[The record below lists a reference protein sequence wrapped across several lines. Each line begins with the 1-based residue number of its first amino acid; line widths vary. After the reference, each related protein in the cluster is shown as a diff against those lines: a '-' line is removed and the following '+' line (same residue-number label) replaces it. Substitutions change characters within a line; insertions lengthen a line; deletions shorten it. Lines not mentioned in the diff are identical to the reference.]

1 VSGETVSV
9 LLPVHADIPAKT
21 FRAALD
27 SLAAQTRPADEVVVV
42 EDGPLTVDHDRV
54 IDQYAASRDGVVR
67 VRLAT
72 NQGAGVAN
80 GAGLRAA
87 TGTWIAKM
95 DADDLLLPHRF
106 ETQLAALKE
115 TGADLC
121 GAAMWEFDHDPER
134 PTRLRTNPATHEA
147 IARRMRFNNPINHPT
162 AMYRRELALRVGGYP
177 SMRFMQDYDLMARML
192 AGGARMTN
200 LPEPLVLFRA
210 GDGML
215 RRRSAR
221 GYLALERELQRN
233 LRSYGLVGRGRAAV
247 NLTVR
252 GAFRVLPRWGL
263 SRAYA
268 RFLSTPVP
276 DVEVESG
283 KTAEVG

>member
-1 VSGETVSV
+1 
-9 LLPVHADIPAKT
+9 
-21 FRAALD
+21 
-27 SLAAQTRPADEVVVV
+27 
-42 EDGPLTVDHDRV
+42 
-54 IDQYAASRDGVVR
+54 
-67 VRLAT
+67 
-72 NQGAGVAN
+72 
-80 GAGLRAA
+80 
-87 TGTWIAKM
+87 M
-95 DADDLLLPHRF
+95 DADDLLLPRRF
-106 ETQLAALKE
+106 ETQLAALEE

-177 SMRFMQDYDLMARML
+177 AMRFMQDYDLMARML

-221 GYLALERELQRN
+221 GYLTLERELQRN
-233 LRSYGLVGRGRAAV
+233 LRSYGLVGRGRAAM
-247 NLTVR
+247 NLTIR